1 MRLLQWGAQE
11 DPYTTYEGFQKS
23 TGHATPCWSY
33 VRPWVPVDVPSPS
46 QVCTEWP
53 CFRIFFSF
61 DWVTR
66 WLYASVNFKVTLLFN
81 EC

>member
-1 MRLLQWGAQE
+1 MRLLQWGARE